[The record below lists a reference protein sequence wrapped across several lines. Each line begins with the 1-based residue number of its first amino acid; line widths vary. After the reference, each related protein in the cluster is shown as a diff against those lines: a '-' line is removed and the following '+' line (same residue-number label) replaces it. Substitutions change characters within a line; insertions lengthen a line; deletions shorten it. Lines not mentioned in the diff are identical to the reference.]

1 MKLPI
6 RRVNTF
12 VTVSSVLLI
21 ALILLF
27 SLNLWQPTMSKTLRL
42 GQFTHGIHIAS
53 VVFPGGLFAG
63 EQGVAI
69 MPLGDSITYGAN
81 SPSYG
86 GYRVWLWQDSVAAGW
101 KIHFVGSVSGGPASL
116 PDKANEGHPGWR
128 IDQLSTHVVNWLDT
142 YQPQIILLHI
152 GTNDILQG
160 YSVVTAMTRLNTLV
174 DQITTT
180 EPNATL
186 IVAQII
192 PLGNPVLNAK
202 VRQYNSDLV
211 TLMQQKKTLGKPIMV
226 VDMYDAVPPNDITD
240 HIHPDNAGYKIM
252 AHVWY
257 DALTQLLTP
266 KTTTAKQP
274 ISLLSRS
281 HVS

>member
-6 RRVNTF
+6 RRVNTL

-27 SLNLWQPTMSKTLRL
+27 SLNLWQPAMSKTLRL
-42 GQFTHGIHIAS
+42 SQFTHGIHIAS

-81 SPSYG
+81 SSSYG

-101 KIHFVGSVSGGPASL
+101 KIHFVGSVSAGPASL

-128 IDQLSTHVVNWLDT
+128 TDQISKHVVNWLDT

-160 YSVVTAMTRLNTLV
+160 YSVATAVARLNTLV
-174 DQITTT
+174 NQITTT

-192 PLGNPVLNAK
+192 PLGSPALNAK
-202 VRQYNSDLV
+202 VRQYNTDLV
-211 TLMQQKKTLGKPIMV
+211 TLMQQKKAIGKHIMV
-226 VDMYDAVPPNDITD
+226 VDMYNAVPLSDITD

-257 DALTQLLTP
+257 DALAQLLTP
-266 KTTTAKQP
+266 DAKQQS
-274 ISLLSRS
+274 ISLLNHS